1 MNLTGSQKFTIMK
14 KYIIT
19 SLFIAVATF
28 VPRLCWAQVTAQET
42 IVIDTIYAN
51 DTKNVALFFPEPIR
65 QGITGSDNFI
75 FTYNREKEQYFGL
88 LQAKPGKESNL
99 LIVNRDGS
107 IFSYIVRYKKNL
119 TKFNYF
125 IPKSSSIGNERPI
138 MNDSISVATAES
150 KIDNKNYYYQK
161 FSSYLLER
169 KQRVGRIKKR
179 TEGIVLSVENIVF
192 DTEELYFV
200 IEIKNNSTLD
210 YDLNFLKLSVETRQK
225 GKKKS
230 LQRLYQ
236 EPLFKYNQPSKIK
249 ENETVR
255 FVYVIPKFSLS
266 NDRRAIL
273 ELHEKDGERN
283 IKLKIS
289 HSHINN
295 PN

>member
-1 MNLTGSQKFTIMK
+1 MK
-14 KYIIT
+14 NSVII
-19 SLFIAVATF
+19 IAVICISTF
-28 VPRLCWAQVTAQET
+28 AKAQTTKVL
-42 IVIDTIYAN
+42 DTIYAN

-65 QGITGSDNFI
+65 QGITGSDNFV

-107 IFSYIVRYKKNL
+107 IFSYIVRYKAQL
-119 TKFNYF
+119 LKFNYF

-138 MNDSISVATAES
+138 LNDSISVVTAES
-150 KIDNKNYYYQK
+150 NVDNRDYYYQK

-200 IEIKNNSTLD
+200 IQIKNNSTLD

-236 EPLFKYNQPSKIK
+236 EPIFKHNMPSKIT

-255 FVYVIPKFSLS
+255 FVYVLPKFSLS
-266 NDRRAIL
+266 NDRRAIF

-283 IKLKIS
+283 IELKIS
-289 HSHINN
+289 HSYINN